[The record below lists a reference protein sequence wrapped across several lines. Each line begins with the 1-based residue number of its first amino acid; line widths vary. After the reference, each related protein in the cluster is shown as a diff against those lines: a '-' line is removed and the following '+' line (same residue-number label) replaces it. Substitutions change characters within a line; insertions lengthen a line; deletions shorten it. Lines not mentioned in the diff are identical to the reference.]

1 MRSWVDENCSNPERG
16 TISLPILLCT
26 AKLTIFQDAEILIRS
41 EQLDNIIDDL
51 IATGRWEGEL
61 LLLWKDRAP
70 LLTRI
75 SLAFDAS
82 LKAQIMSCV

>member
-1 MRSWVDENCSNPERG
+1 M
-16 TISLPILLCT
+16 ISLPIVLCT
-26 AKLTIFQDAEILIRS
+26 AKLTTFQDVDILIRS
-41 EQLDNIIDDL
+41 QQLDNVIEDL
-51 IATGRWEGEL
+51 IATGRRRRL
-61 LLLWKDRAP
+61 LLLWQDRAP